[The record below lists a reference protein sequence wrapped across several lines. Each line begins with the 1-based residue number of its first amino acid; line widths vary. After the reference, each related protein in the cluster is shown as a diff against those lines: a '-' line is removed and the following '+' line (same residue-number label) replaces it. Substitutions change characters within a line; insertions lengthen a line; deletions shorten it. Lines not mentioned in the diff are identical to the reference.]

1 MLKFESINYIKII
14 LKLMLKMG
22 HYKLMKKWPKNDQ
35 KWSVINRPKNGQ
47 KLICHGGVQNDK
59 NRQISTSGTRD
70 PIFINFLKFP
80 HFLQK
85 LPHFSTPKS
94 TPINGLLKMSFPTNR
109 LYFCSNG
116 GQKMSLF
123 GGSGGGP
130 LGPKIVD
137 TTI

>member
-1 MLKFESINYIKII
+1 MGGSKSAKI
-14 LKLMLKMG
+14 
-22 HYKLMKKWPKNDQ
+22 DQ
-35 KWSVINRPKNGQ
+35 NRP
-47 KLICHGGVQNDK
+47 GG
-59 NRQISTSGTRD
+59 SGGG
-70 PIFINFLKFP
+70 PFINFLKFP

-94 TPINGLLKMSFPTNR
+94 TPINGPLKMSFPTNR